1 MELTK
6 EDGKTMKKTKLI
18 IVLAGVLICC
28 GHAKSQQTLTLE
40 ECRNLAI
47 RNNKE
52 LQISGQKVKAA
63 DEERKAAFTKYFP
76 QLSAMGGYMWN
87 QKDINLL
94 DMGALSTKLGSA
106 LGPLA
111 QLPVFGQLMGGVD
124 EMQHLDVQNIWLG
137 GVSLVQPVFMGGK
150 IVSYN
155 QITRYARELAES
167 MNDLQL
173 QEVIY
178 KTDETYWQVVS
189 LANKKKL
196 ADAYVD
202 LLRKMD
208 SDVAAMIAEGV
219 ATQAEGLSV
228 RVKLNEAEMAQT
240 KVDNGLALS
249 RMLLAQICG
258 LPLDEAMLL
267 ADENIETLPLRP
279 HTETADVNEALANRN
294 ELKSLELAAKIY
306 RKKERIVLADMLPN
320 VALSANYLVTNPN
333 VFNGFKNEF
342 AGMFNVGLMVQVPL
356 SGWWEGTHKRN
367 AARAETHIQTLQ
379 LMEAR
384 EKVEL
389 EVNQSVYKV
398 NEAQKKLTASS
409 RNMENAEENLRH
421 ANLGFEEG
429 VIPALNLMEAQ
440 TAWVSARSNLIDAQI
455 EVKLTEVYLT
465 KAMGKLAADEQE

>member
-1 MELTK
+1 
-6 EDGKTMKKTKLI
+6 MKRI
-18 IVLAGVLICC
+18 IVLVGLLVCSGYAS
-28 GHAKSQQTLTLE
+28 SQQTLTLE

-47 RNNKE
+47 QNNKE
-52 LQISGQKVKAA
+52 LQMSGEKVKAA
-63 DEERKAAFTKYFP
+63 NEERKAAFTKYFP

-94 DMGALSTKLGSA
+94 DMNALSAKLGSA

-111 QLPVFGQLMGGVD
+111 QLPVFGQLMGGIDDV
-124 EMQHLDVQNIWLG
+124 QHLDVQNIWVG

-155 QITRYARELAES
+155 QITKYARELAES

-178 KTDETYWQVVS
+178 KTDETYWQVIS
-189 LANKKKL
+189 LVNKKKL
-196 ADAYVD
+196 ADAYVG

-208 SDVAAMIAEGV
+208 SDVTAMIAEGV
-219 ATQAEGLSV
+219 ATQADGLSV
-228 RVKLNEAEMAQT
+228 KVKLNEAEMAQT

-249 RMLLAQICG
+249 RMLLSQICG
-258 LPLDEAMLL
+258 LPLDEPLAL
-267 ADENIETLPLRP
+267 ADENIENFPVYSSDA
-279 HTETADVNEALANRN
+279 TANVNEAFANRD

-306 RKKERIVLADMLPN
+306 QKKERIVLADMLPN

-333 VFNGFKNEF
+333 AFNGFKNEF
-342 AGMFNVGLMVQVPL
+342 AGMFNVGVMMKVPL
-356 SGWWEGTHKRN
+356 SGWWEGTYKRN
-367 AARAETHIQTLQ
+367 SARAETRIQMLQ

-389 EVNQSVYKV
+389 QVNQSVYKV
-398 NEAQKKLTASS
+398 NEANKKLTASS

-440 TAWVSARSNLIDAQI
+440 TAWVSARSSLIDAQI
-455 EVKLTEVYLT
+455 EVKLTEVYLS
-465 KAMGKLAADEQE
+465 KAMGKLSVDKQK

>member
-1 MELTK
+1 
-6 EDGKTMKKTKLI
+6 MKRI
-18 IVLAGVLICC
+18 IVLVGLLVWSGYAS
-28 GHAKSQQTLTLE
+28 AQQTLTLE

-47 RNNKE
+47 QNNKE
-52 LQISGQKVKAA
+52 LQISGQKVKVA

-94 DMGALSTKLGSA
+94 DMDALSAKLGSA
-106 LGPLA
+106 LGPIA
-111 QLPVFGQLMGGVD
+111 QLPVFGQLLGGVD
-124 EMQHLDVQNIWLG
+124 EMQHLDVQNIWVG

-155 QITRYARELAES
+155 QITKYARELAES

-178 KTDETYWQVVS
+178 KTDETYWQVIS
-189 LANKKKL
+189 LVNKKKL
-196 ADAYVD
+196 ADAYVN

-208 SDVAAMIAEGV
+208 SDVTAMISEGV
-219 ATQAEGLSV
+219 ATQADGLSV
-228 RVKLNEAEMAQT
+228 KVKLNEAEMAQT

-258 LPLDEAMLL
+258 LPLDDPMAL
-267 ADENIETLPLRP
+267 ADENIEDFPVKSN
-279 HTETADVNEALANRN
+279 EVSANVNEAFANRD
-294 ELKSLELAAKIY
+294 ELRSLELAARIY
-306 RKKERIVLADMLPN
+306 QKKERIVLADMLPN

-333 VFNGFKNEF
+333 AFNGFKNEF
-342 AGMFNVGLMVQVPL
+342 AGMFNVGVMVKVPL
-356 SGWWEGTHKRN
+356 SGWWEGTHKMN
-367 AARAETHIQTLQ
+367 AARAETRIQKLQ

-389 EVNQSVYKV
+389 QVNQSVYKV
-398 NEAQKKLTASS
+398 NEANKKYIASS

-440 TAWVSARSNLIDAQI
+440 TAWVSARSSLIDAQI
-455 EVKLTEVYLT
+455 EMKLTEVYLT
-465 KAMGKLAADEQE
+465 KAMGKLSVNEQK

>member
-1 MELTK
+1 
-6 EDGKTMKKTKLI
+6 MKRI
-18 IVLAGVLICC
+18 IVLVGLLVCSGYAS
-28 GHAKSQQTLTLE
+28 SQQTLTLE

-47 RNNKE
+47 QNNKE
-52 LQISGQKVKAA
+52 LQMSGEKVKAA
-63 DEERKAAFTKYFP
+63 NEERKAAFTKYFP

-94 DMGALSTKLGSA
+94 DMDALSAKLGSA

-111 QLPVFGQLMGGVD
+111 QLPVFGQLMGGIDDV
-124 EMQHLDVQNIWLG
+124 QHLDVQNIWVG

-155 QITRYARELAES
+155 QITKYARELAES

-178 KTDETYWQVVS
+178 KTDETYWQVIS
-189 LANKKKL
+189 LVNKKKL
-196 ADAYVD
+196 ADAYVG

-208 SDVAAMIAEGV
+208 SDVTAMIAEGV
-219 ATQAEGLSV
+219 ATQADGLSV
-228 RVKLNEAEMAQT
+228 KVKLNEAEMAQT

-249 RMLLAQICG
+249 RMLLSQICG
-258 LPLDEAMLL
+258 LPLDEPLAL
-267 ADENIETLPLRP
+267 ADENIENFPVYSSDA
-279 HTETADVNEALANRN
+279 TANVNEAFANRD

-306 RKKERIVLADMLPN
+306 QKKERIVLADMLPN

-333 VFNGFKNEF
+333 AFNGFKNEF
-342 AGMFNVGLMVQVPL
+342 AGMFNVGVMMKVPL
-356 SGWWEGTHKRN
+356 SGWWEGTYKRN
-367 AARAETHIQTLQ
+367 SARAETRIQMLQ

-389 EVNQSVYKV
+389 QVNQSVYKV
-398 NEAQKKLTASS
+398 NEANKKLTASS

-429 VIPALNLMEAQ
+429 VIPVLNLMEAQ
-440 TAWVSARSNLIDAQI
+440 TAWVSARSSLIDAQI
-455 EVKLTEVYLT
+455 EVKLTEVYLS
-465 KAMGKLAADEQE
+465 KAMGKLSVDKQK